1 MENIRGIAL
10 MTAAMFGFA
19 IEDALVKTLSVTMP
33 VGQILIL
40 LGLGG
45 ALIFGGIAWAQD
57 TKLITRDLLDPL
69 MLTRN
74 LGEMFGTMAFVSALA
89 LSPMSLVAAIV
100 QAMPLMVTMGAALFL
115 GAPVGWRRW
124 SAIIIG
130 FIGVLI
136 IIRPGTAEFDIGAV
150 LALLGVTGLTARDL
164 ATRVMP
170 AKYSSM
176 QLSCYG
182 FFAVVPAG
190 LLLWAFSGGA
200 FAPQSPEVIRL
211 AAALLAGVMGYYA
224 LTLSMRMGDISV
236 ITPFRYSRLL
246 FALILGAI
254 VFGERPD
261 AYMLTGSAI
270 VISAGL
276 YTLIREARLARA
288 AQQAQSTLS
297 SDPTSR

>member
-45 ALIFGGIAWAQD
+45 ALIFGGIAWAQG
-57 TKLITRDLLDPL
+57 TKLFTRDLLDPL

-89 LSPMSLVAAIV
+89 LSPMSLVAAII

-170 AKYSSM
+170 AKYSSR

-270 VISAGL
+270 VIAAGL

>member
-45 ALIFGGIAWAQD
+45 ALIFGGIAWAQG
-57 TKLITRDLLDPL
+57 TKLITRDLFDPL

-136 IIRPGTAEFDIGAV
+136 IIRPGTGEFDIGAV
-150 LALLGVTGLTARDL
+150 LALFGVTGLTARDL

-200 FAPQSPEVIRL
+200 FAPQSPELIRL

-246 FALILGAI
+246 FSLILGAI

-270 VISAGL
+270 VIAAGL

>member
-1 MENIRGIAL
+1 MENTRGIAL

-150 LALLGVTGLTARDL
+150 LALFGVTGLTARDL

-200 FAPQSPEVIRL
+200 FAPQSPELIRL

-254 VFGERPD
+254 VFSERPD

-270 VISAGL
+270 VIAAGL

>member
-19 IEDALVKTLSVTMP
+19 IEDALVKTLSATMP

-200 FAPQSPEVIRL
+200 FAPQSPELIRL

-236 ITPFRYSRLL
+236 ITPFRYSRLS

-270 VISAGL
+270 VIAAGL

>member
-1 MENIRGIAL
+1 
-10 MTAAMFGFA
+10 
-19 IEDALVKTLSVTMP
+19 
-33 VGQILIL
+33 
-40 LGLGG
+40 
-45 ALIFGGIAWAQD
+45 
-57 TKLITRDLLDPL
+57 LITRDLLDPL

-150 LALLGVTGLTARDL
+150 LALFGVTGLTARDL

-200 FAPQSPEVIRL
+200 FAPQSPELIRL

-270 VISAGL
+270 VIAAGL

>member
-45 ALIFGGIAWAQD
+45 ALIFGGIAWAQG

-89 LSPMSLVAAIV
+89 LSPMSLVAAII

-176 QLSCYG
+176 KLSCYG

>member
-45 ALIFGGIAWAQD
+45 ALIFGGIARAQG

-136 IIRPGTAEFDIGAV
+136 VIRPGTAEFDIGAV
-150 LALLGVTGLTARDL
+150 LALLGVTGLTTRDL

-190 LLLWAFSGGA
+190 LLLWAFSGGS
-200 FAPQSPEVIRL
+200 FAPQSPKVILL
-211 AAALLAGVMGYYA
+211 AAALFAGVMGYYA

-254 VFGERPD
+254 VFDERPD
-261 AYMLTGSAI
+261 AYMLAGSAI
-270 VISAGL
+270 VIAAGL

-288 AQQAQSTLS
+288 AQQTQSTLS

>member
-150 LALLGVTGLTARDL
+150 LALFGVTGLTARDL

-170 AKYSSM
+170 VKYSSM

-200 FAPQSPEVIRL
+200 FAPQSPELIRL

-270 VISAGL
+270 VIAAGL

>member
-1 MENIRGIAL
+1 MENTRGIAL

-150 LALLGVTGLTARDL
+150 LALFGVTGLTARDL

-200 FAPQSPEVIRL
+200 FAPQSPELIRL

>member
-45 ALIFGGIAWAQD
+45 ALIFGGITWAQG
-57 TKLITRDLLDPL
+57 TNLITRDLLDPL

-190 LLLWAFSGGA
+190 LLLWAFSGRA

-270 VISAGL
+270 VIAAGL

>member
-45 ALIFGGIAWAQD
+45 ALIFGGIAWAQG
-57 TKLITRDLLDPL
+57 TKLITHDLLDPL

-74 LGEMFGTMAFVSALA
+74 LGEMFGSMAFVSALA

-150 LALLGVTGLTARDL
+150 LALFGVTGLTARDL

-270 VISAGL
+270 VIAAGL

>member
-200 FAPQSPEVIRL
+200 FAPQSPELIRL

>member
-45 ALIFGGIAWAQD
+45 ALIFGGIAWAQS
-57 TKLITRDLLDPL
+57 TKLITRDLIDPL

-150 LALLGVTGLTARDL
+150 LALFGVTGLTARDL

-200 FAPQSPEVIRL
+200 FAPQSPELIRL

-270 VISAGL
+270 VIAAGL

>member
-45 ALIFGGIAWAQD
+45 ALIFGGIAWTQG

-136 IIRPGTAEFDIGAV
+136 IIHPGTAEFDIGAV

-170 AKYSSM
+170 AKYSAM

-200 FAPQSPEVIRL
+200 FAPQSPELIRL
-211 AAALLAGVMGYYA
+211 AAALLAGLMGYYA

-270 VISAGL
+270 VIAAGL